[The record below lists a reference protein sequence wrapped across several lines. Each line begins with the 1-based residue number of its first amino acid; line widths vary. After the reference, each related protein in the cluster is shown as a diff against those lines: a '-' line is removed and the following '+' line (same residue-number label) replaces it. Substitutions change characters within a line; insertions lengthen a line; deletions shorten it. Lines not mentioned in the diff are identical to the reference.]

1 MSYLNSKYLRVLT
14 TFGWKNN
21 NTLEQEWEIGL
32 PRSVKRDFYPYHQN
46 GLMNVIF
53 VNPVNDMTY
62 IDVESGGKCHRLVS
76 QSKFS
81 HSWRKA
87 GMYGS
92 PDQDFPSSMR
102 TVRVGD
108 FLMFFGGSIDKM
120 GIAHQV
126 INFDVV
132 NRRAFLWNTKRY
144 KWYHSF
150 TFPEGFGERMCGVG
164 IDRSTAV
171 FFGMKV
177 PVNAYSDF
185 TEDGVLKKI
194 TFNIWNNTGIKID
207 HQFHDFELDI
217 YFVPKLDFDCAT
229 MTTKSKNL

>member
-1 MSYLNSKYLRVLT
+1 
-14 TFGWKNN
+14 
-21 NTLEQEWEIGL
+21 
-32 PRSVKRDFYPYHQN
+32 
-46 GLMNVIF
+46 
-53 VNPVNDMTY
+53 
-62 IDVESGGKCHRLVS
+62 
-76 QSKFS
+76 
-81 HSWRKA
+81 
-87 GMYGS
+87 MYGS